1 MPITSNSDLLS
12 RPAWKEGRIWDMYD
26 CTTDTG
32 FTEMASTIIPFG
44 FAVCQGTAYNGLI
57 LPVDTDSVFK
67 GFAVYS
73 DTFEQR
79 ASITVNSDNRMGYP
93 ALNADIIPTM
103 TYLSLGRI
111 AVPCSTAMAISA
123 SVFFVYTAD
132 GAVTGER
139 VGMVRN
145 SANSSK
151 AKQIT
156 NARVIEPATAA
167 GIVVLELY

>member
-26 CTTDTG
+26 AVTDTG

-57 LPVDTDSVFK
+57 LPVDVNSVFK
-67 GFAVYS
+67 GFAVLS

-79 ASITVNSDNRMGYP
+79 AGITVNSDNRMGYP

-111 AVPCSTAMAISA
+111 AVPCSTAMAIGA
-123 SVFFVYTAD
+123 SVFFVYTAQ
-132 GAVTGER
+132 AVGER

-145 SANSSK
+145 DANTSR

-156 NARVIEPATAA
+156 NARVIEPTTAA
-167 GIVVLELY
+167 GIVVLELF